1 MGLGRIKKYSENSTQ
16 NLTREDFTGGPVAK
30 TLYFQCR
37 GPRGQPWSGDKI
49 QHAAVK
55 TEDPVYCK

>member
-16 NLTREDFTGGPVAK
+16 NLTREDFTGSPVAK

-37 GPRGQPWSGDKI
+37 GPGPALVRRQI

-55 TEDPVYCK
+55 TEDPMYCK